1 MAPETPQSKQVER
14 VAPKGWLA
22 SKLGNFMEL
31 KRGYDLP
38 ASTRDPG
45 RVPVISSSGP
55 SGTHGRAMVKAPG
68 VVTGRYGTIGQVYY
82 AVEDFWPLNTT
93 LYVRDFKGND
103 PRFVSYFLRT
113 VDFYS
118 CSDKAAVPGVNRN
131 HLHELEAT
139 IPPLPEQRAIA
150 HILGTLD
157 DKIELNRRTNETLEA
172 MARALFKSWFVDFD
186 PVHAKKAGRK
196 PEGMD
201 AETAALF
208 PDDFEDSEM
217 GKIPRGWSVAP
228 LESLATAFS
237 GGTPSKQDPSL
248 WNGPIPWVSP
258 KAMGGIHVD
267 SSDESVTPR
276 AIGNGTRLVGRGSTL
291 VMVRGMGLHQSV
303 RVSQALCDVTFNQD
317 VKALVARQVDPTILF
332 FGMLDAQS
340 ELLGKVE
347 TSGHGTGKL
356 PSEILLAHRFVL
368 PSTATQS
375 ALAKSLEAMNRTISA
390 HGLETRTL
398 AALRDALLP
407 QLLSGSLRVP
417 EAMRLVEKVI

>member
-1 MAPETPQSKQVER
+1 MAPETPQSKKVER
-14 VAPKGWLA
+14 VVPKGWLA

-82 AVEDFWPLNTT
+82 VIEDFWPLNTT

-131 HLHELEAT
+131 HLHELEAR

-208 PDDFEDSEM
+208 PSSFVGAVPTGWHRADLPSVIDMKEGPGIMAADFRDSGVPLVRLAGLKSGVSVLAGCDYLDPSMVEKKWSQFALEP
-217 GKIPRGWSVAP
+217 GDTLLSTSATLGLVTVVEEEGRGAIPYTGIIRMRSQPDGLRP
-228 LESLATAFS
+228 RLIRHFLESRAF
-237 GGTPSKQDPSL
+237 QDQ
-248 WNGPIPWVSP
+248 VE
-258 KAMGGIHVD
+258 AMGVGSVIRHFGPSHLKSMSIVVPAQAIQAAASDILAPIDAHVAAARR
-267 SSDESVTPR
+267 ES
-276 AIGNGTRLVGRGSTL
+276 L
-291 VMVRGMGLHQSV
+291 
-303 RVSQALCDVTFNQD
+303 
-317 VKALVARQVDPTILF
+317 
-332 FGMLDAQS
+332 
-340 ELLGKVE
+340 
-347 TSGHGTGKL
+347 
-356 PSEILLAHRFVL
+356 
-368 PSTATQS
+368 
-375 ALAKSLEAMNRTISA
+375 
-390 HGLETRTL
+390 TL